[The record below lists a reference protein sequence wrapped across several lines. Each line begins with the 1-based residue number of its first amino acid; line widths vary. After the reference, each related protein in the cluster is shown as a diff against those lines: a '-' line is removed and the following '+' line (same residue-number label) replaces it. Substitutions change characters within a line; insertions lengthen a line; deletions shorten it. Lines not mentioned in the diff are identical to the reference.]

1 MDSKTLVALALLD
14 ALGAEQGLLTYFA
27 DLCGPAWLYTPPL
40 CNSKY
45 VSPSFVQFR
54 IMSPSPLCNSSG
66 LCSGAIFECV
76 MCSFHVVDCADCRHV
91 TRSAR
96 RGRFAPAG
104 LALRALLGL

>member
-45 VSPSFVQFR
+45 VSP
-54 IMSPSPLCNSSG
+54 PLCNSKLCLPPPVQFKLPVFWRKFCLGYVQFSDCG
-66 LCSGAIFECV
+66 LC
-76 MCSFHVVDCADCRHV
+76 R
-91 TRSAR
+91 
-96 RGRFAPAG
+96 
-104 LALRALLGL
+104 L